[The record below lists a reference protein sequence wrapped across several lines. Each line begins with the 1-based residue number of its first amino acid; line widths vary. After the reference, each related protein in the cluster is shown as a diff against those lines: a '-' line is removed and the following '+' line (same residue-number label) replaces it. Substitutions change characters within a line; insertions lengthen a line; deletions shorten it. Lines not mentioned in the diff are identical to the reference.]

1 MRILFTPAGD
11 TDPVRG
17 YHDGAILHILRHY
30 PADKVILFLTKDM
43 EEKESEMHCYTRG
56 IASVAPDVTV
66 EILDNDCS
74 SEFAERPEIDAIVF
88 ADDELQ
94 VGIPDFLTASGLL
107 SVIYAELEREA
118 GNRFLAKPGKSFDTW
133 VTQDGCRYRR
143 AIMVELLADDVV
155 QTRATYEWA
164 DAGGCEWLEEEQAG
178 CAMIRETT
186 ATLREVCEG
195 CDLDEARARARAIY
209 AEEHPQEK

>member
-1 MRILFTPAGD
+1 MLVRTWLVPVVVLAAGCGPEAVFVPR
-11 TDPVRG
+11 TGV
-17 YHDGAILHILRHY
+17 Y
-30 PADKVILFLTKDM
+30 
-43 EEKESEMHCYTRG
+43 
-56 IASVAPDVTV
+56 DVMV

-94 VGIPDFLTASGLL
+94 VGIPDFLTASGLS